1 METVETA
8 VTAALTI
15 MILSYVVGDNVL
27 YRLAVHILVGVGAAF
42 VVAVAIGQV
51 LYPSLVQPLMSGT
64 IGGRGLAFGLF
75 GVLGCVFMLAK
86 LLRRVAWLGNVAI
99 GYIIGAGVGAAV
111 GGALI
116 GTLVPQALG
125 SVLPFN
131 PGAIG
136 PGGAPIGPGGVLS
149 NALIVASSVTVLLA
163 FAYGRGARRGVVS
176 ALGSVGRTFLH
187 IALGATFALVFIASA
202 SVLSALVRD
211 WFVRVFGS

>member
-1 METVETA
+1 MEAVETA
-8 VTAALTI
+8 VAAAITI

-42 VVAVAIGQV
+42 AVAVAVSQV
-51 LYPSLVQPLMSGT
+51 LYPGLVQPLMSGT

-86 LLRRVAWLGNVAI
+86 LLRRAAWLGNVAV
-99 GYIIGAGVGAAV
+99 GYIIGAGVGTAV

-116 GTLVPQALG
+116 GTLVPQTLG
-125 SVLPFN
+125 SVLSVN
-131 PGAIG
+131 PGTIG
-136 PGGAPIGPGGVLS
+136 PVAALS
-149 NALIVASSVTVLLA
+149 NALIVVSSLTVLLA
-163 FAYGRGARRGVVS
+163 FAYSQGARRSVVG
-176 ALGSVGRTFLH
+176 ALGSLGRTFLH

-211 WFVRVFGS
+211 WFVRVFGG

>member
-1 METVETA
+1 MEAVGTA

-42 VVAVAIGQV
+42 VVAVAVGQV
-51 LYPSLVQPLMSGT
+51 LYPSLVQPFMSGT

-86 LLRRVAWLGNVAI
+86 LLRRAAWLGNVAV
-99 GYIIGAGVGAAV
+99 GYLIGAGVGTAV

-116 GTLVPQALG
+116 GTLVPQTLG

-131 PGAIG
+131 PDAIG
-136 PGGAPIGPGGVLS
+136 AGGVLS

-163 FAYGRGARRGVVS
+163 FAYSRGAQRGVVG
-176 ALGSVGRTFLH
+176 ALGSVGRIFLH
-187 IALGATFALVFIASA
+187 VALGATFALVFIASA
-202 SVLSALVRD
+202 SVLSALMRD
-211 WFVRVFGS
+211 WFVRIFGG

>member
-1 METVETA
+1 MEAVGTA

-27 YRLAVHILVGVGAAF
+27 YRLAVHVLVGVGAAF
-42 VVAVAIGQV
+42 VVAVAVGQV

-86 LLRRVAWLGNVAI
+86 LLRRAAWLGNVAI
-99 GYIIGAGVGAAV
+99 GYIIGAGVGTAV

-116 GTLVPQALG
+116 GTLVPQTLG
-125 SVLPFN
+125 SVLSFN

-136 PGGAPIGPGGVLS
+136 PGGVLS
-149 NALIVASSVTVLLA
+149 NLLIVTSSVTVLLA
-163 FAYGRGARRGVVS
+163 FAYGRGARRSVVG

-211 WFVRVFGS
+211 WFVRVFGG